1 MYPHQ
6 VLMEEN
12 DLTKKDLSKEAQG
25 FVTDF
30 NHKLNAVNMKVK
42 RLEKQGKEAEVT
54 EEDMAKLNRLSK
66 SVVFQIYSEMKEDIE
81 RKKNE
86 KLEEV
91 RQKEEALK
99 IKKQQE
105 EEEIKAKEELE
116 ARKRKIEEDAIKE
129 AEDLAD
135 KIEEEEKQ
143 EIKIQEESRRKEQEQ
158 QEQAQQEQ
166 DSDLFN
172 FFF

>member
-12 DLTKKDLSKEAQG
+12 DLAKKDLSKEAQG

-66 SVVFQIYSEMKEDIE
+66 AVVFQIFSEMKEDIE
-81 RKKNE
+81 RKKQE
-86 KLEEV
+86 KLEDV
-91 RQKEEALK
+91 RKKEEALQL
-99 IKKQQE
+99 KKQQE
-105 EEEIKAKEELE
+105 EDEIKAKEELE
-116 ARKRKIEEDAIKE
+116 ARKRKIEEDDIKE

-135 KIEEEEKQ
+135 KIEEEERQ
-143 EIKIQEESRRKEQEQ
+143 EIKTKEENRRKA
-158 QEQAQQEQ
+158 QAQQEQ
-166 DSDLFN
+166 DNDLFN

>member
-12 DLTKKDLSKEAQG
+12 NLTKKDLSKEAQG

-66 SVVFQIYSEMKEDIE
+66 AVVFQIYSEMKEDIE
-81 RKKNE
+81 RKKKE
-86 KLEEV
+86 KLEDV
-91 RQKEEALK
+91 RKKEEALK
-99 IKKQQE
+99 LKKQQE
-105 EEEIKAKEELE
+105 EDEIKAKQELE
-116 ARKRKIEEDAIKE
+116 ERKRKIEEDAIKE
-129 AEDLAD
+129 AEALAD

-143 EIKIQEESRRKEQEQ
+143 EIKIQEESRRK
-158 QEQAQQEQ
+158 AIQQEQ

>member
-6 VLMEEN
+6 VLMEEQEI
-12 DLTKKDLSKEAQG
+12 TKKDLSKEAQG
-25 FVTDF
+25 FLKDF

-42 RLEKQGKEAEVT
+42 RLEKQGHEGKVT
-54 EEDMAKLNRLSK
+54 EDDMAKLNRLSK
-66 SVVFQIYSEMKEDIE
+66 SVVFQIYTEMKEDIE

-105 EEEIKAKEELE
+105 EEEIKAREELE
-116 ARKRKIEEDAIKE
+116 MRKRKIEEKAIKE
-129 AEDLAD
+129 AEELAEQ
-135 KIEEEEKQ
+135 IEQRE
-143 EIKIQEESRRKEQEQ
+143 EQEKKMIQ
-158 QEQAQQEQ
+158 KAQLQRQEQE
-166 DSDLFN
+166 DSNLFN